1 MERGLNKA
9 EDTFYLREGMGCIE
23 GYGGEL
29 KAGRKLLE
37 GLSNKV
43 TKLKFSFRKMSEV
56 LKYLNEQNF
65 HFQRLFI
72 EREVGAGIGMGN
84 TCNFMADSC
93 QCMIKPTAM
102 L

>member
-9 EDTFYLREGMGCIE
+9 NDSFYQRERMGFIE

-29 KAGRKLLE
+29 KVGRKLLE

-56 LKYLNEQNF
+56 LKYLGNEQNF
-65 HFQRLFI
+65 HF
-72 EREVGAGIGMGN
+72 
-84 TCNFMADSC
+84 
-93 QCMIKPTAM
+93 
-102 L
+102 